1 MSAMNNFLDAVK
13 NGNGF
18 DFLSNYETYS
28 TLTHDEI
35 REIAREL
42 FYALESLDNSIEIE
56 NAFDEIESNL
66 RDEETHQ
73 NTMKDIIEHQKEREA
88 WDKFNGEE

>member
-1 MSAMNNFLDAVK
+1 
-13 NGNGF
+13 
-18 DFLSNYETYS
+18 
-28 TLTHDEI
+28 
-35 REIAREL
+35 
-42 FYALESLDNSIEIE
+42 LDNSIEIE

-88 WDKFNGEE
+88 WDNFNGEE